1 MDAFNPLIR
10 EGKCL
15 SLTIL
20 IPIAGNRDIHDTIQ
34 SIIAQNYPGCEILI
48 LHNGIQDLPEGTE
61 VTEKDE
67 YHEDLLIRELFIRK
81 LGKGN
86 ALNEGICHTE
96 SDLVCVL
103 DADCILHK
111 DALANAVRHF
121 SNADVAAVGGRL
133 LVRTDDSSMLETIQ
147 FCEYTKTFHLNRR
160 VFAWLNAQCLIS
172 GAFGIFRRSALLEIN
187 GYDTDTVGEDMELVL
202 RLQEEAYRQSKRVIV
217 YEPAAICHTA
227 VPHSLRRLMRQ
238 RDRWQRGLMDCLIKH
253 HHMIL
258 NPHYGLLGT
267 ATLFYQLLIELL
279 GPVFWILYMV
289 ISVSVNFD
297 PLAYLISAGYA
308 LTQIGMTLFAV
319 SLDHRHKAGEFLK
332 LIPGLVLTS
341 MEGIILHIAI
351 MGARLYGMITFHW
364 RRMVW

>member
-10 EGKCL
+10 EGKSP

-20 IPIAGNRDIHDTIQ
+20 IPVAGNRDIHDTIQ

-61 VTEKDE
+61 VTEKGECHDD
-67 YHEDLLIRELFIRK
+67 YLIKELFIRK
-81 LGKGN
+81 RGKGN
-86 ALNEGICHTE
+86 ALNEGICHTK
-96 SDLVCVL
+96 SDLICVL

-111 DALANAVRHF
+111 NALASVVRHF
-121 SNADVAAVGGRL
+121 SNEDVAAVGGRL

-147 FCEYTKTFHLNRR
+147 FCEYMKAFHLTRR
-160 VFAWLNAQCLIS
+160 IFALLNAQCLIS
-172 GAFGIFRRSALLEIN
+172 GAFGVFRRSALLEIN

-202 RLQEEAYRQSKRVIV
+202 RLQEKAYRQSKRVIV
-217 YEPAAICHTA
+217 YEPAAICHTT
-227 VPHSLRRLMRQ
+227 VPHSLRRLMCQ

-258 NPHYGLLGT
+258 NPHYGLLGVV
-267 ATLFYQLLIELL
+267 TLFYQLLIELL

-289 ISVSVNFD
+289 ISVSVNFN
-297 PLAYLISAGYA
+297 PITYLISAGYA

-319 SLDHRHKAGEFLK
+319 SLDYRYKAGEFLK
-332 LIPGLVLTS
+332 LIPRLVITS

-351 MGARLYGMITFHW
+351 IFARLYGMITFHW